1 MLSFFK
7 TRGVGFMGMKDTSSK
22 MCTLLRHIEKDLEK
36 ACCGNKAAAQRART
50 CTIKFEKLAKKFR
63 KESVYECCKL
73 KKKAAPKKKKATK
86 KKTLRSKLSS
96 LTKKK
101 KAATKKRAPAKRAVT
116 RKTTTKRRT
125 TRRTTRGA
133 SR

>member
-1 MLSFFK
+1 
-7 TRGVGFMGMKDTSSK
+7 MGMKDTSSK
-22 MCTLLRHIEKDLEK
+22 MCTLLRCIEKDLEK

-63 KESVYECCKL
+63 KESVHECSKL

-86 KKTLRSKLSS
+86 KKTLRSKLSA
-96 LTKKK
+96 LTKKKAAPKK
-101 KAATKKRAPAKRAVT
+101 KAATKKKAPAKRAVK

-125 TRRTTRGA
+125 TRRATRRT

>member
-1 MLSFFK
+1 
-7 TRGVGFMGMKDTSSK
+7 MGMKDTSSK

-63 KESVYECCKL
+63 KESVHECGKL

-96 LTKKK
+96 LTRKKKAAPKK
-101 KAATKKRAPAKRAVT
+101 KAATKKKAPAKRAVK
-116 RKTTTKRRT
+116 RKTTAKRRT
-125 TRRTTRGA
+125 PRRSTRRA